1 MGNNYQHY
9 RTHLSRWWG
18 YIGWKRSKI
27 GLIVNPIAGLGGPLG
42 RKGTDDPETV
52 KEALKRGLRK
62 RAIERAAR
70 ALGLVR
76 DLEGIIYTVKGEM
89 GEISVK
95 LAGLSHRMALIAYE
109 PSRPSTREDTIFS
122 AREMLR
128 LGIDVLVFVGG
139 DGTARDI
146 LEAVCHEVVVLGVPS
161 GVKVFSSVFAQ
172 TPEDA
177 GRILR
182 EYLRGNLDETV
193 GEVVDIPEEEYRK
206 GGFSPKI
213 LGTMRI
219 PKSLLVQGSKSM
231 TPIDE
236 DSLEG
241 IYRYIEPKLS
251 SYDVIVLGPGRTVSY
266 VAKKMGYEKNPSTV
280 DVVVDGRQYR
290 DVDSFLMESLI
301 EGRNRVLVVITPIG
315 GTSFLLGRGNHQLIP
330 AIRRVDWN
338 RDVLIIATPK
348 KIEYVRELVID
359 VDDGLKGVPEYL
371 RVITGYKEEKIVR
384 LKVPHE

>member
-1 MGNNYQHY
+1 M
-9 RTHLSRWWG
+9 
-18 YIGWKRSKI
+18 
-27 GLIVNPIAGLGGPLG
+27 G

>member
-206 GGFSPKI
+206 GRFSPKV

-338 RDVLIIATPK
+338 RDVLIIATPE
-348 KIEYVRELVID
+348 KIGYVRELVID